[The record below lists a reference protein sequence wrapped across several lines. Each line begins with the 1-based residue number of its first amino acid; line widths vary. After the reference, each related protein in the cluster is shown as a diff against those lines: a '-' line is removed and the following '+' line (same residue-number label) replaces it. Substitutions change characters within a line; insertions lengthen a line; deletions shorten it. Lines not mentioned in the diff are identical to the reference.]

1 MITRRTLLKVGAAAA
16 LAPTITTAQ
25 AKEAKRSMIDVFFYE
40 PHPDDGVLSKGL
52 ALEHFYASGYRVHL
66 VTMNSG
72 GAIGVANTLNGT
84 GPCSIPADHPYT
96 HSPAREGYAPLTVA
110 DVAAAR
116 FKESRSALGAIAMLS
131 SVTPGTVTHHAGN
144 LPDGFGSGQTSDS
157 TAPPTPE
164 GIALAKAVIKS
175 YVDAY
180 PGSLHYTMSASDAHP
195 DHAACGHALRELK
208 NEDSTLVNSRFFVSR
223 LYWNTG
229 SGYPPAVLAEAD
241 GTLQWYGTG
250 SSAFAARKSEYD
262 AWLRT
267 KVIVPYRAWN
277 PAAGAFGIGYH
288 QVPGQFANNF
298 NPGVTVAN
306 LWHA

>member
-1 MITRRTLLKVGAAAA
+1 MIARRTILKLGAVAA

-25 AKEAKRSMIDVFFYE
+25 AKEAKSMPHVFWYS
-40 PHPDDGVLSKGL
+40 PHPDDETLSMGL
-52 ALEHFYASGYRVHL
+52 AMMHFIASGYNVHL
-66 VTMNSG
+66 VSMNSG
-72 GAIGVANTLNGT
+72 GALGVANTLNGT
-84 GPCSIPADHPYT
+84 GPCSIPTDHPYT
-96 HSPAREGYAPLTVA
+96 HNPAREGYAPLTVTDIA
-110 DVAAAR
+110 NAR
-116 FKESRSALGAIAMLS
+116 LKEARSAFGAMAMLS
-131 SVTPGTVTHHAGN
+131 SPTPGSIFHHAAN

-164 GIALAKAVIKS
+164 GIALAKGVIQS
-175 YVDAY
+175 YVEAY
-180 PGSLHYTMSASDAHP
+180 PNSLHYTMSASDAHP

-229 SGYPPAVLAEAD
+229 SGYPQAVLDEAN

-250 SSAFAARKSEYD
+250 SSSFAARKSEYD

-288 QVPGQFANNF
+288 QVPGQFTNNF
-298 NPGVTVAN
+298 GPSATIAC